1 MGRAL
6 GIRSKP
12 YTAIDTTDSNNREA
26 PAGDGGEPLSPTIYQ
41 DDTGLSFE
49 NEEEDDFYD
58 EEDHIPDDNEEYD
71 GNVATQSRDLQHRLD
86 TTEHQTNERSFRIK
100 FVLSLSFLA
109 VLVLFGKEYYNT
121 NNSNSGVGGNGKIIS
136 TEFTTEEYNGVRG
149 KSESPLVEETSITST
164 NTSTNNNNAG
174 EEEEVCQDD
183 PNFIYNNN
191 SKKKKQHPDDNK
203 GKSCAEYVG
212 NIEKIG
218 LLRRRCHKNSGIMSS
233 KEDDT
238 TASVE
243 LLIRDFCKQSCGLCG
258 DNNNINGEGEEEFFL
273 ENEKEIIKE
282 QIVKEVDEGMAEV
295 SEQVEELTITEEK
308 GGGGGSVDVETLME
322 EEENIEELE
331 VVIEEDE
338 EFLQEDEEDLEEK
351 IAEAEADDDGVLAN
365 EKEAYIQELK
375 EELEVDNQ
383 MEEGVEALEGE
394 LEVVVEL
401 EEEVEEKE
409 ELEAD
414 AEEMEAEELEAEELD
429 EDNNG
434 DEEQDPSDEDAT
446 NDGEDNRILDYF
458 TPLTPEERDEMK
470 GKLRDTLLQTK
481 NALRMNAS
489 VENRK
494 DITDNQRT
502 LVLSTTSPKQFMH
515 MHHMKTGGTS
525 VDGLISCALRR
536 QKVLHDGTS
545 INYNRM
551 SECGSG
557 VHMCMKTLA
566 DNLGATLSKNVFYR
580 NDENGERMD
589 DAPFDP
595 ADETDISID
604 DMNVCHSSESNVM
617 SYCASLHAVRTFGW
631 KDVDKITV
639 IRNPIDRAWS
649 MYRFTLKSCYDCQ
662 ELKDVLKQI
671 RDGIFVSRRGKQ
683 DDGEVVPNFVYEP
696 NNSCAVQLI
705 GHQSTNLLS
714 SVDLY
719 NNANDV
725 RFPMEADIVHEAIK
739 NLRES
744 FTWIGLTDR
753 IQESVEGFRQIF
765 PFLAENLNDAA
776 KAMEEEFQSR
786 GEELEDN
793 TFALPAGYSD
803 EKSCPFEHRN
813 AGHAPTCGTTELDD
827 ETKEWIMKLN
837 SRDMAVYKAAVERFE
852 LQMEVLQEYK
862 DGTL

>member
-6 GIRSKP
+6 GIRSEP
-12 YTAIDTTDSNNREA
+12 YTAINTADEVLPS
-26 PAGDGGEPLSPTIYQ
+26 PGGQPLSPTIYQ
-41 DDTGLSFE
+41 EDSGLSFE
-49 NEEEDDFYD
+49 QDYHEEDL
-58 EEDHIPDDNEEYD
+58 EENFDRIPTTAAAEGDDDDD
-71 GNVATQSRDLQHRLD
+71 GIVATQSLDLQHQLD
-86 TTEHQTNERSFRIK
+86 TTEVQSNERSFRVK

-109 VLVLFGKEYYNT
+109 AMVIFGKEYYM
-121 NNSNSGVGGNGKIIS
+121 NNGGGGVNSKIIS

-149 KSESPLVEETSITST
+149 KNSPLIVDVDTVTAATTTTI
-164 NTSTNNNNAG
+164 AIAA
-174 EEEEVCQDD
+174 EEEEGELCQDD
-183 PNFIYNNN
+183 PDFIYINNKKHHSDNNTNN
-191 SKKKKQHPDDNK
+191 S
-203 GKSCAEYVG
+203 GKTCAEYVG
-212 NIEKIG
+212 NIEKVG
-218 LLRRRCHKNSGIMSS
+218 LLRTRCRKGCGITKNSNDG
-233 KEDDT
+233 
-238 TASVE
+238 E
-243 LLIRDFCKQSCGLCG
+243 LLIRDFCKHSCGMCG
-258 DNNNINGEGEEEFFL
+258 TTTTTNNDADVNNNLGGDEFVSEE
-273 ENEKEIIKE
+273 EKEIIKE

-295 SEQVEELTITEEK
+295 SEEVEELYTEGED
-308 GGGGGSVDVETLME
+308 GSDVEDLMNE
-322 EEENIEELE
+322 EEVLEELE
-331 VVIEEDE
+331 EELEEDK
-338 EFLQEDEEDLEEK
+338 EFLKEDHEDIVEK
-351 IAEAEADDDGVLAN
+351 IAEAEADDDGVLAD
-365 EKEAYIQELK
+365 EKEKYI
-375 EELEVDNQ
+375 EELEEELQEDSQ

-394 LEVVVEL
+394 LDVVEEL
-401 EEEVEEKE
+401 EEEVEE
-409 ELEAD
+409 
-414 AEEMEAEELEAEELD
+414 AEELD
-429 EDNNG
+429 DEDDSN
-434 DEEQDPSDEDAT
+434 DEEQGDTSDEDAGL
-446 NDGEDNRILDYF
+446 NVGEDDGILDYF
-458 TPLTPEERDEMK
+458 TPLTPKERDEMK
-470 GKLRDTLLQTK
+470 EKLRGTLLQTK
-481 NALRMNAS
+481 NALRMSAS
-489 VENRK
+489 VENREA
-494 DITDNQRT
+494 ITDTQRT

-536 QKVLHDGTS
+536 QKDLHDGTS
-545 INYNRM
+545 INYGRM

-557 VHMCMKTLA
+557 VHMCMETLA
-566 DNLGATLSKNVFYR
+566 DNLGATLYNNVFYR
-580 NDENGERMD
+580 NDENGEPID

-604 DMNVCHSSESNVM
+604 DMNVCRSSESNVM

-631 KDVDKITV
+631 KNVDKITV

-649 MYRFTLKSCYDCQ
+649 MYRFTLQSCYDCQ
-662 ELKDVLKQI
+662 QLKDVLKQI
-671 RDGIFVSRRGKQ
+671 HDGTFVSRRGRK
-683 DDGEVVPNFVYEP
+683 DDGGDNNEVVPNFVYEP

-776 KAMEEEFQSR
+776 KAMQEEFQSR
-786 GEELEDN
+786 GEEFEDI

-813 AGHAPTCGTTELDD
+813 AGHDPTCGTTELDD